1 MIDTATMARTAL
13 LLTCV
18 SLCGCTYRPTQ
29 VTLLMDTNV
38 ADERPQRLTIAS
50 RYGARSA
57 DEMRAALRSETALSN
72 GTSALFPGSVAL
84 IPKTGGERSGTLTM
98 LAVLDVAATAE
109 QPALRIERLQTLNLI
124 ERTPQQARIVFNAQ
138 CNATAVGCE
147 SASGAACT
155 VSLRCI
161 ELGQTCGDE
170 GVCVPT
176 VLPMV
181 VVPEGTPLD
190 ATIIEASARDATAE
204 RPADVATP
212 SGPLRLIAPLS
223 TSMVTSRRPTLRW
236 LAPSAGASV
245 EVRLCRDRAMSAGC
259 VERIVAT
266 TDRARPT
273 SELAAGVWFWRA
285 QATSGGPISTPVW
298 QFRVGSRS
306 ADADRDTRWGV
317 GGDFDGDGF
326 ADVAVGAPSSRDPGA
341 SVRIFRGSPT
351 GVAAAASTV
360 LAAPADSAQFGY
372 LVASAGDVDG
382 DGFGDLLVAAKR
394 SPTRAGSVEVYLGSA
409 TGLRSTAAR
418 SIGALDDTF
427 DLALA
432 GLGDVNGDGFGDVA
446 IGAQHAT
453 ANGLTQA
460 GTVGVYLGSSAGLAS
475 TPSVTLAGS
484 AQAELFGNAVAGAG
498 DVDGDGFADVVVG
511 AFSARSGSDATG
523 RVSVFHG
530 AASGLR
536 SSASRVIDGGAGRQG
551 FGQSVAGVGDLN
563 GDGYAD
569 IAACRDT
576 FVDMVAD
583 NVLVFL
589 GSATGIGATPA
600 RIYQSAVVDDG
611 FGYSIAGAGD
621 VNGDGFGDL
630 LIGAHNASPGGRM
643 RAGTAQLFLGSAAGP
658 SMSALVT
665 FEGVGAVDQFGL
677 SVASAGDVNGDG
689 FADVIVGAPL
699 ADPAMQTGVGAASVF
714 HGSATGP
721 TARVTRELAGP
732 YLRSEFGTFVAGS
745 W

>member
-1 MIDTATMARTAL
+1 
-13 LLTCV
+13 
-18 SLCGCTYRPTQ
+18 
-29 VTLLMDTNV
+29 
-38 ADERPQRLTIAS
+38 
-50 RYGARSA
+50 
-57 DEMRAALRSETALSN
+57 
-72 GTSALFPGSVAL
+72 
-84 IPKTGGERSGTLTM
+84 
-98 LAVLDVAATAE
+98 
-109 QPALRIERLQTLNLI
+109 
-124 ERTPQQARIVFNAQ
+124 
-138 CNATAVGCE
+138 
-147 SASGAACT
+147 
-155 VSLRCI
+155 
-161 ELGQTCGDE
+161 
-170 GVCVPT
+170 
-176 VLPMV
+176 
-181 VVPEGTPLD
+181 
-190 ATIIEASARDATAE
+190 
-204 RPADVATP
+204 
-212 SGPLRLIAPLS
+212 
-223 TSMVTSRRPTLRW
+223 
-236 LAPSAGASV
+236 
-245 EVRLCRDRAMSAGC
+245 
-259 VERIVAT
+259 
-266 TDRARPT
+266 
-273 SELAAGVWFWRA
+273 
-285 QATSGGPISTPVW
+285 
-298 QFRVGSRS
+298 
-306 ADADRDTRWGV
+306 
-317 GGDFDGDGF
+317 
-326 ADVAVGAPSSRDPGA
+326 
-341 SVRIFRGSPT
+341 
-351 GVAAAASTV
+351 

-394 SPTRAGSVEVYLGSA
+394 SATRAGSVEVYLGSA
-409 TGLRSTAAR
+409 TGLRPTAAR

-600 RIYQSAVVDDG
+600 RIYRARSWTT
-611 FGYSIAGAGD
+611 
-621 VNGDGFGDL
+621 
-630 LIGAHNASPGGRM
+630 ASGTRS
-643 RAGTAQLFLGSAAGP
+643 RALGTSTA
-658 SMSALVT
+658 T
-665 FEGVGAVDQFGL
+665 
-677 SVASAGDVNGDG
+677 
-689 FADVIVGAPL
+689 
-699 ADPAMQTGVGAASVF
+699 
-714 HGSATGP
+714 GSATC
-721 TARVTRELAGP
+721 
-732 YLRSEFGTFVAGS
+732 
-745 W
+745 